1 MVVGILQL
9 DLMIYVSN
17 SLKDKRSVCRRLTAD
32 LQHKFMVSVA
42 EVENQDLWN
51 RLGLGIAVAGNEART
66 VERVLQSIEDHVAAF
81 SEVEILA
88 ADREVMHI

>member
-9 DLMIYVSN
+9 DLLIYVAN
-17 SLKDKRSVCRRLTAD
+17 SLKDKRSVSRRLMAD
-32 LQHKFMVSVA
+32 LQHKFLISVA

-51 RLGLGIAVAGNEART
+51 RLGLGLAVAGQDARQID
-66 VERVLQSIEDHVAAF
+66 RVLQTIEDFVADF

-88 ADREVMHI
+88 IEREILHV

>member
-17 SLKDKRSVCRRLTAD
+17 SLKDKRSVSRRLMAD
-32 LQHKFMVSVA
+32 LQHKFMASVA

-51 RLGLGIAVAGNEART
+51 RLGLGLAVAGQDARQ
-66 VERVLQSIEDHVAAF
+66 VERVLQSIEDHVAQF
-81 SEVEILA
+81 SEVEIIA
-88 ADREVMHI
+88 ADREILHV